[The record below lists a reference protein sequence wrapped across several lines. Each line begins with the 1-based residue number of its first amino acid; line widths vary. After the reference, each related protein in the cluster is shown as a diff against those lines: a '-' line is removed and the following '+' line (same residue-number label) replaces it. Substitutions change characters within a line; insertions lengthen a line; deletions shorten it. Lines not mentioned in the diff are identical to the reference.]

1 MIELE
6 VPVVDAQRRVRWVQV
21 TIRNGVV
28 TCTDEAVRRKVER
41 LKPPGGFPTDV
52 PEPDWALG
60 DLCRTFLAARI
71 TRKEPNGTDL
81 DTDAGVL
88 P

>member
-6 VPVVDAQRRVRWVQV
+6 VPKLDKQRRVHWVQV
-21 TIRNGVV
+21 TIRNCVV
-28 TCTDEAVRRKVER
+28 TCADDAVRRKVER
-41 LKPPGGFPTDV
+41 LIPPDGFPTDV